1 MSGGLWAAGFLDN
14 ILGGLGKIL
23 GVDTSGMSST
33 AALIAIGV
41 AGYLW
46 YTRNKPKP
54 SPTPI
59 PEPQPIPTP
68 SPAPAPAPA
77 PSPAP
82 QPVDIASIL
91 QQLLPVMLPELGKL
105 VDGLLKKRLS
115 EVPQLGPETMVIEDA
130 DEGLE
135 VFGATGPA
143 SARKAAQEVRQE
155 LSTQLTA
162 IHAKISELADAAK
175 IDDRAAINPA
185 TAVSIVQLIITAWPL
200 IKVVFRLRGVKL
212 PDAPLQQINFASLH
226 VASEGG
232 K

>member
-1 MSGGLWAAGFLDN
+1 MQGELWAAGN
-14 ILGGLGKIL
+14 ILDGLLAGIGKLFGI
-23 GVDTSGMSST
+23 DTSGMSSIVAI
-33 AALIAIGV
+33 AAVGFAV
-41 AGYLW
+41 YTW
-46 YTRNKPKP
+46 YVKNKPV
-54 SPTPI
+54 PTPT
-59 PEPQPIPTP
+59 PTPGPAPTPPPQPAPGPTP
-68 SPAPAPAPA
+68 TPGPVAPAI
-77 PSPAP
+77 
-82 QPVDIASIL
+82 DIASIL
-91 QQLLPVMLPELGKL
+91 QQLLPALIPELGKL

-115 EVPQLGPETMVIEDA
+115 EVPQLGPETMVADES

-212 PDAPLQQINFASLH
+212 PDAPLQQINFASLP
-226 VASEGG
+226 VATEG

>member
-1 MSGGLWAAGFLDN
+1 MLYGLWAAGFLDN
-14 ILGGLGKIL
+14 ILGGLGKLL

-33 AALIAIGV
+33 AALVAIGV

-54 SPTPI
+54 G
-59 PEPQPIPTP
+59 PTP
-68 SPAPAPAPA
+68 SPAPDPQPSPT

-82 QPVDIASIL
+82 QPVDIG
-91 QQLLPVMLPELGKL
+91 QLLQVLLPELGKL
-105 VDGLLKKRLS
+105 VDGLLKKRLA
-115 EVPQLGPETMVIEDA
+115 EVPQLGPETMVVDDE
-130 DEGLE
+130 EGLE

-155 LSTQLTA
+155 LSAQLSTV
-162 IHAKISELADAAK
+162 HARINELAAASQV
-175 IDDRAAINPA
+175 DDKAAMSPA
-185 TAVSIVQLIITAWPL
+185 AAVAILNTIVSLYPL
-200 IKVVFRLRGVKL
+200 LKVVLRLRGVKL
-212 PDAPLQQINFASLH
+212 PDAPLQQISLASLP